1 MVAMFDKLKTS
12 AKEHNM
18 QAIQEGDTVV
28 LTLSNKTIMGVVKW
42 LSKNGTRATVEVKQ
56 GNARMTYPDW
66 DTRNLRAVAS

>member
-1 MVAMFDKLKTS
+1 M
-12 AKEHNM
+12 N
-18 QAIQEGDTVV
+18 AIQEGDTVV

-42 LSKNGTRATVEVKQ
+42 LSKNGTRATVEVKR